1 MNSTPRANRLTIA
14 FFGRRNAGKS
24 SLINALTGQEVSL
37 VSNVAGSTA
46 DPVSKSM
53 ELLPI
58 GPVTIID
65 TAGLDDEGDLGAQK
79 IRRTQE
85 ILERS
90 DLAILVCD
98 ASRSDRSLEQ
108 KWLQS
113 LVAKEGLALL
123 IVENKIDLL
132 SSSISPQV
140 ANWPPTNIPQIRVS
154 TTTGEG
160 LASFTE
166 ALVLVAQAAQATLET
181 SLVAGLLPPNSIF
194 MLVTPQDI
202 QAPKGRLILPQV
214 QVLRDILD
222 HGGLALV
229 AGYNE
234 LGHQLKVLNR
244 PPDLIICDSQ
254 VFKKVTGQVDPT
266 WPVTTFSIIM
276 ARSKGNLAALVAGA
290 HHLDKLKPGARVLIA
305 EACTHHAQKND
316 NDIAREQIPR
326 LVREKVGGEV
336 HFEFNA
342 GHDFVNRTDNI
353 DLIIACGG
361 CMITP
366 KHYQG
371 GIDKATQA
379 QVPMTNFG
387 LVMAHLSGQMD
398 RAVAI
403 FSGDKA

>member
-1 MNSTPRANRLTIA
+1 MNSTPRASRLTIA

-37 VSNVAGSTA
+37 VSEVAGSTA
-46 DPVSKSM
+46 DPVAKSM

-65 TAGLDDEGDLGAQK
+65 TAGLDDEGELGVQK

-90 DLAILVCD
+90 DVAVLVCD
-98 ASRSDRSLEQ
+98 ASRPDRSLEQ

-123 IVENKIDLL
+123 IVENKIDLW
-132 SSSISPQV
+132 SSSPQL
-140 ANWPPTNIPQIRVS
+140 ASWPPTNIPQVRVS

-160 LASFTE
+160 LAYFTE
-166 ALVLVAQAAQATLET
+166 SLVAQATQATPEP

-222 HGGLALV
+222 HGGLALI

-234 LGHQLKVLNR
+234 LGHQLKALNR

-254 VFKKVTGQVDPT
+254 VFKKVAGQVDPT

-290 HHLDKLKPGARVLIA
+290 HHVDRLKPGARVLIA

-342 GHDFVNRTDNI
+342 GHDFVNHTDNI

-403 FSGDKA
+403 FSGDKS